1 MIFCDIVAPIA
12 VKITIRCPIATH
24 NVTDSALLVKKS
36 RRTIQRYIAN
46 GKLSVT
52 RDRLGNPQIDTA
64 ELLRVFGALSK
75 VSQKKINK
83 KSQNVAPN
91 LSHKNDDDR
100 MGKLLAA
107 VERLEKVVEKQS
119 EQISSLLK
127 LEHKPIVEQ
136 VASNKPAEYQVSK
149 LTPSRTKTLRVKK
162 KKAKNGYASA
172 FGLPSEITEQIH
184 LKIMELHA
192 AGATS
197 REIKDE
203 LPISKESIQRIINAI
218 Q

>member
-1 MIFCDIVAPIA
+1 
-12 VKITIRCPIATH
+12 
-24 NVTDSALLVKKS
+24 
-36 RRTIQRYIAN
+36 
-46 GKLSVT
+46 VT
-52 RDRLGNPQIDTA
+52 RDQLGNPQIDTA

-75 VSQKKINK
+75 VAQKKINR
-83 KSQNVAPN
+83 KSQNVASN
-91 LSHKNDDDR
+91 LSKKSDDDR

-107 VERLEKVVEKQS
+107 VDRLEKIVEKQS
-119 EQISSLLK
+119 EQISSLLQ
-127 LEHKPIVEQ
+127 LEHNKPIVEQ
-136 VASNKPAEYQVSK
+136 VASSKPVEYQISK
-149 LTPSRTKTLRVKK
+149 PTPPRTKTLRVK

-172 FGLPSEITEQIH
+172 FGLPSEITEDIH

-203 LPISKESIQRIINAI
+203 LPISRASIQLIINAI

>member
-1 MIFCDIVAPIA
+1 M
-12 VKITIRCPIATH
+12 
-24 NVTDSALLVKKS
+24 
-36 RRTIQRYIAN
+36 
-46 GKLSVT
+46 T
-52 RDRLGNPQIDTA
+52 RDQLGNPQIDTA

-75 VSQKKINK
+75 VAQKKINR
-83 KSQNVAPN
+83 KSQNVASN
-91 LSHKNDDDR
+91 LSKKSDDDR

-107 VERLEKVVEKQS
+107 VDRLEKIVEKQS
-119 EQISSLLK
+119 EQISSLLQ
-127 LEHKPIVEQ
+127 LEHKPITEQ
-136 VASNKPAEYQVSK
+136 VASNKPVEYQVSK
-149 LTPSRTKTLRVKK
+149 PTPPRTKTLRVK

-172 FGLPSEITEQIH
+172 FGLPSEITEDIH

-203 LPISKESIQRIINAI
+203 LPISRASIQLIINAI